1 MQSKQKSVILCRP
14 GNISPPPYLFISF
27 LWFFLTSFLYNRM
40 INQFINDF
48 IIHALLKKTPK
59 NPTTPK
65 KATEHNSDLN
75 SFVSIKLLLNFLL
88 LVLVLF
94 NILAEFWFRK
104 LYWYLLCIEQK
115 DACFLACWEVLFAF
129 LISLCLHLQSL
140 QKMAGHRKRK
150 APLTPLQLALLPVRR
165 LK

>member
-14 GNISPPPYLFISF
+14 GNISPPPYLFISS

-48 IIHALLKKTPK
+48 IIHALLKKTQK
-59 NPTTPK
+59 TQQLQKELQSTTV
-65 KATEHNSDLN
+65 TWT
-75 SFVSIKLLLNFLL
+75 VL
-88 LVLVLF
+88 LVSNYCLIFFCLFWYYLISWQNFDSENCIGIFYAWSKRTLVF
-94 NILAEFWFRK
+94 SCAERF
-104 LYWYLLCIEQK
+104 YLP
-115 DACFLACWEVLFAF
+115 F